1 MTGKY
6 SSVDPAAVERIY
18 ADMSSRYSNRGDII
32 KAVKKEFHLIYGS
45 FLTKDCHAR
54 AETLIRGYRGE
65 DIYADKNFARRL
77 MALHVST
84 AERAGRVE
92 EIYEMIAGH
101 IRPDDTVVDAGCGFN
116 PFSLPF
122 FRARPKAY
130 AAYDLCGHTVALVNS
145 YFERL
150 GPAYRAQTLDLSERD
165 PEAYRAQTLD
175 LSARNPETDR
185 GVLLMFKLFPL
196 LERRKKGR
204 AFEILTSSGC
214 RAAIVSFPTKSASG
228 RERGMEAY
236 YAELFAKGLPPGL
249 TVAERHVFG
258 NEMFFIV
265 KRDC

>member
-32 KAVKKEFHLIYGS
+32 KAVKKELHLIYGS

-101 IRPDDTVVDAGCGFN
+101 IGPDDTVIDAGCGFN

-130 AAYDLCGHTVALVNS
+130 AAYDFCGHTVALVNS
-145 YFERL
+145 YFERF
-150 GPAYRAQTLDLSERD
+150 D
-165 PEAYRAQTLD
+165 PAYRAQTLD
-175 LSARNPETDR
+175 LSARDPETDR

-204 AFEILTSSGC
+204 AFEILASSGC

-258 NEMFFIV
+258 NEMFFVV
-265 KRDC
+265 KRDCLCDMI